1 MFGNFQ
7 AIGLFAGFAF
17 GFTTLSVSICNWS
30 FTNLKSIVPICLGF
44 TCTLVRFIVSF
55 WAELYVILAFLSAF
69 VASRVRLVFYLI
81 PTCFGDFWVH
91 FTSIV
96 ALKINS
102 NTPLSIA
109 YCMFTPVVRINMIR
123 YYHDDSVLSTSGI
136 CNWQNRWSW
145 KNRLWP
151 GHFFPSMFLPLIERG
166 KVKTVSVQRQK
177 SIY

>member
-1 MFGNFQ
+1 MQLIFHKFEKYRSY
-7 AIGLFAGFAF
+7 LFRVYLYTCTFHCFVLSWTVCYSCFPF
-17 GFTTLSVSICNWS
+17 GFYR
-30 FTNLKSIVPICLGF
+30 K
-44 TCTLVRFIVSF
+44 
-55 WAELYVILAFLSAF
+55 
-69 VASRVRLVFYLI
+69 VRLVFYLI